1 MNIQTGKYN
10 FIGKKSAAFFCV
22 CWRKLKWNFNS
33 LFSPTIYY
41 TLVDVSCGGLPSKSM
56 WQSWFF
62 HWVENNFYF
71 SRVISPNDDDY
82 AMPNVTS
89 NPLKLMILSTC
100 YCRHLEIFLRSPER
114 GESLSL
120 NVSSVL
126 RSQSQHETKRTTKK
140 CNFNDTQVQYLQS
153 WERKWLKP

>member
-1 MNIQTGKYN
+1 MLAEVEMKFQ
-10 FIGKKSAAFFCV
+10 
-22 CWRKLKWNFNS
+22 
-33 LFSPTIYY
+33 FSFLTYY
-41 TLVDVSCGGLPSKSM
+41 TLVDVSCGGLASKSM

-100 YCRHLEIFLRSPER
+100 YCGQLENFLWSPER

-126 RSQSQHETKRTTKK
+126 RSQSQHVTKRTTR
-140 CNFNDTQVQYLQS
+140 NATS
-153 WERKWLKP
+153 MTRKYNICRVEEESDWDRKEQNRKRNA